1 MRKRILE
8 YVKMIDEMLAK
19 EEASE
24 HPFGGSAVQADTV
37 ISRHL
42 TQISFFMHE
51 RLIHLIV
58 TVVFAIL
65 TFMSMMFFISSEQ
78 IMIFVLTIALLILLV
93 PYIRHYYCL
102 ENNTQYMYKQ
112 YDRMIKLK
120 DSL

>member
-8 YVKMIDEMLAK
+8 YVKMIDEMLKK
-19 EEASE
+19 EESASQ
-24 HPFGGSAVQADTV
+24 PFGGSRADADEV
-37 ISRHL
+37 INRHL

-58 TVVFAIL
+58 TVIFAIL
-65 TFMSMMFFISSEQ
+65 TFMSMMFFIYCGE
-78 IMIFVLTIALLILLV
+78 IMIFILTISLLVLLV

-102 ENNTQYMYKQ
+102 ENNTQHMYEQ